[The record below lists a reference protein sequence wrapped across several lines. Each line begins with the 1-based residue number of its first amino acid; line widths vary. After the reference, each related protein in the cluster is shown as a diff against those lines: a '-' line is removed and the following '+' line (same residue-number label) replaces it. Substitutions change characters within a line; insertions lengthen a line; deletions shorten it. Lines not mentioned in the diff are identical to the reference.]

1 MSRPPRALPPQLPP
15 AAAARALRRA
25 ARFVGRALPLCR
37 AHTVEFFTRGLWE
50 RLVAARPDAVLEA
63 LRAAGPLARPL
74 AAGAGAAAA
83 PCDDDIFS
91 SAFCE
96 NSEKLINVH
105 LFALAAKYHS
115 LSSLGVCTPL
125 EDVLEALKGNSEGAT
140 GIKPDEFMN
149 NKKSHEVQVMSELV
163 DSIANYCGIKQ
174 VIDIGSGKGYLSSFL
189 SMQYNLKVYGIDSS
203 SSNTNGAHERNR
215 KLKKHWRAY
224 QSRGRESLKSQTLE
238 KANNRPVESKIKY
251 KTISEELL
259 NNANSLQNQDQ
270 VILQDLV
277 PSCGFTEMATPAT
290 NTETEADLVTGTQS
304 HETKLSEE
312 VLAIL
317 NVLSADAVEDFSSF
331 HNNCGELCEEEKVQR
346 KMTSLK
352 TKARKSS
359 ESNLYFPLT
368 SCITAETELND
379 IITDLEDCMMV
390 GLHTCGDLAANTL
403 RIFTAK
409 PEIKAVCS
417 VGCCYH
423 LLSEQFENQ
432 EECHDQVWGFPMC
445 QYLKDKGWCC
455 GRNARMSAC
464 LLPTESL
471 FYRAVLQVII
481 EEIYGVTKSDRHVGK
496 TFSKSSS
503 FIDYVRRSLKKLEL
517 DDSKLYLE
525 MNKRAAVLHRP
536 KVYFV
541 SGSGQKLMPW
551 EEYKLPDSCIMDY
564 YEKYKHRMNELEAFN
579 MLKVVLAPCIE
590 VLILL
595 DRLCYLKEQE
605 NIAWSGLV
613 KLFDPVKSPRCY
625 AVIALKNQSCS

>member
-1 MSRPPRALPPQLPP
+1 DLQPP
-15 AAAARALRRA
+15 AASPPSRRPTTPTLRRV
-25 ARFVGRALPLCR
+25 ARFLAHALPLCR
-37 AHTVEFFTRGLWE
+37 AHTVEFYTRGLWE
-50 RLVAARPDAVLEA
+50 RLVAPHPAAVLETLRGGGPRA
-63 LRAAGPLARPL
+63 LRRFYNMLSFTELPFFGVV
-74 AAGAGAAAA
+74 
-83 PCDDDIFS
+83 
-91 SAFCE
+91 FCE
-96 NSEKLINVH
+96 NSKKLINVH
-105 LFALAAKYHS
+105 LFALAAKYYS
-115 LSSLGVCTPL
+115 FSNVGVCTPL
-125 EDVLEALKGNSEGAT
+125 EDLLEALRGDNQGTT
-140 GIKPDEFMN
+140 GIKTDEFMN
-149 NKKSHEVQVMSELV
+149 NKKSHEVQMMSELV
-163 DSIANYCGIKQ
+163 DNIANYCGIKQ

-203 SSNTNGAHERNR
+203 NTNTNGAHERNR

-224 QSRGRESLKSQTLE
+224 QSRGRANLKRQRLE
-238 KANNRPVESKIKY
+238 KANDGPVESEIKC
-251 KTISEELL
+251 KAISEKLL
-259 NNANSLQNQDQ
+259 NNDSSLQSQDQ
-270 VILQDLV
+270 VTIQDLV
-277 PSCGFTEMATPAT
+277 PSCGFTEIATSET
-290 NTETEADLVTGTQS
+290 NNQAEVDLVAQTQS
-304 HETKLSEE
+304 DESKLSEE

-317 NVLSADAVEDFSSF
+317 NVLPADAVDVFSSSQC
-331 HNNCGELCEEEKVQR
+331 NCGELCEEEKVQR
-346 KMTSLK
+346 KMASLK
-352 TKARKSS
+352 AKASKSS

-368 SCITAETELND
+368 SCITAETELSD

-432 EECHDQVWGFPMC
+432 EECPEEVWGFPMC
-445 QYLKDKGWCC
+445 QYLKDMGWCC

-503 FIDYVRRSLKKLEL
+503 FIDYVRKSLKKLEL
-517 DDSKLYLE
+517 DDSE
-525 MNKRAAVLHRP
+525 VN
-536 KVYFV
+536 
-541 SGSGQKLMPW
+541 
-551 EEYKLPDSCIMDY
+551 SCIMDY

-595 DRLCYLKEQE
+595 DRLCYLKEQD

-625 AVIALKNQSCS
+625 AVIALKKHLWF

>member
-1 MSRPPRALPPQLPP
+1 MFL
-15 AAAARALRRA
+15 
-25 ARFVGRALPLCR
+25 
-37 AHTVEFFTRGLWE
+37 T
-50 RLVAARPDAVLEA
+50 
-63 LRAAGPLARPL
+63 
-74 AAGAGAAAA
+74 
-83 PCDDDIFS
+83 DDDIFS

-238 KANNRPVESKIKY
+238 KANNRPVESKIKC

-277 PSCGFTEMATPAT
+277 PSVGFTEMATPAT

-317 NVLSADAVEDFSSF
+317 NVLSADAVEGFSSF
-331 HNNCGELCEEEKVQR
+331 HNNCEELCEEEKVQR

-359 ESNLYFPLT
+359 DSNLYFPLT

-464 LLPTESL
+464 LALERVAVGQMLPTESL

>member
-1 MSRPPRALPPQLPP
+1 MSRPPGAVPPQLSP
-15 AAAARALRRA
+15 AAAAGTLRRV
-25 ARFVGRALPLCR
+25 ARFLGRALPLCR
-37 AHTVEFFTRGLWE
+37 AHTVEFYTRGLWQ
-50 RLVAARPDAVLEA
+50 RLVAPPPAAVLEA
-63 LRAAGPLARPL
+63 LRARGPLALRRPL
-74 AAGAGAAAA
+74 AEASGAPAALW
-83 PCDDDIFS
+83 DDDTFS
-91 SAFCE
+91 NVFCE
-96 NSEKLINVH
+96 NSGKLINVH
-105 LFALAAKYHS
+105 LFALAAQYYS
-115 LSSLGVCTPL
+115 FSNLGVCTPL
-125 EDVLEALKGNSEGAT
+125 EDVLEALRGDNQGTT
-140 GIKPDEFMN
+140 GIKTDEFMN

-163 DSIANYCGIKQ
+163 DKIANYCGIKQ

-203 SSNTNGAHERNR
+203 NTNTNGAHERNR

-224 QSRGRESLKSQTLE
+224 QSRGRANLQSQTLE
-238 KANNRPVESKIKY
+238 KSNDRPVESEIKC
-251 KTISEELL
+251 KAVIEKPL
-259 NNANSLQNQDQ
+259 NNDSSLQSQDQ
-270 VILQDLV
+270 VIIQDLV
-277 PSCGFTEMATPAT
+277 PSCGFTEVATSET
-290 NTETEADLVTGTQS
+290 TKQTEVDLVDRTQS
-304 HETKLSEE
+304 DESKLSEE

-317 NVLSADAVEDFSSF
+317 NVLPADAVEVSSSQC
-331 HNNCGELCEEEKVQR
+331 NCGKLCEEEKAQR
-346 KMTSLK
+346 KMASLK
-352 TKARKSS
+352 AKASKSS

-368 SCITAETELND
+368 SCITAETELGD
-379 IITDLEDCMMV
+379 IITDLEDCMIV

-432 EECHDQVWGFPMC
+432 EDCPEEVWGFPMC
-445 QYLKDKGWCC
+445 QYLKDTGWCC

-464 LLPTESL
+464 LALERVAVGQMLPTESL

-481 EEIYGVTKSDRHVGK
+481 EEMYGVSKSDRHVGK

-503 FIDYVRRSLKKLEL
+503 FIDYVRKSLKKLEL
-517 DDSKLYLE
+517 DDSKI
-525 MNKRAAVLHRP
+525 
-536 KVYFV
+536 
-541 SGSGQKLMPW
+541 
-551 EEYKLPDSCIMDY
+551 PDSCIMDY

-595 DRLCYLKEQE
+595 DRLCYLKEQD

-625 AVIALKNQSCS
+625 AVIALKKQSCF

>member
-1 MSRPPRALPPQLPP
+1 MFL
-15 AAAARALRRA
+15 
-25 ARFVGRALPLCR
+25 
-37 AHTVEFFTRGLWE
+37 T
-50 RLVAARPDAVLEA
+50 
-63 LRAAGPLARPL
+63 
-74 AAGAGAAAA
+74 
-83 PCDDDIFS
+83 DDDIFS

-464 LLPTESL
+464 LALERVAVGQMLPTESL

>member
-1 MSRPPRALPPQLPP
+1 RPPGALPPQLPP
-15 AAAARALRRA
+15 AAAVEALRDA
-25 ARFVGRALPLCR
+25 ARFLERALPLCR
-37 AHTVEFFTRGLWE
+37 AQAVELYTRGLWE
-50 RLVAARPDAVLEA
+50 RLVAPPPAAVLRA
-63 LRAAGPLARPL
+63 LRAAGPLAPPHPL
-74 AAGAGAAAA
+74 AEASGAAAPA
-83 PCDDDIFS
+83 WDNVTFS
-91 SAFCE
+91 NVFCE
-96 NSEKLINVH
+96 KSKKLINVH
-105 LFALAAKYHS
+105 LFALAAQYYS
-115 LSSLGVCTPL
+115 LSNLGVSTPL
-125 EDVLEALKGNSEGAT
+125 GALLEALRGDNQGTT
-140 GIKPDEFMN
+140 GIKTDEFMN

-163 DSIANYCGIKQ
+163 DNIAKYCGIKQ

-203 SSNTNGAHERNR
+203 NTTTNGAHERNR

-224 QSRGRESLKSQTLE
+224 QSRARANIENQKLE
-238 KANNRPVESKIKY
+238 KSNDRPVQSEANCKAIN
-251 KTISEELL
+251 EELL
-259 NNANSLQNQDQ
+259 NKTRILQEQDQ
-270 VILQDLV
+270 VTIQDVV
-277 PSCGFTEMATPAT
+277 PSCSFTEVATP
-290 NTETEADLVTGTQS
+290 ETDKETVVDLAAQTQS
-304 HETKLSEE
+304 EEGRLSEE

-317 NVLSADAVEDFSSF
+317 NVLPAGAVEVFSLSQSD
-331 HNNCGELCEEEKVQR
+331 GGQLCEEEKEQR
-346 KMTSLK
+346 KIAALQA
-352 TKARKSS
+352 KASKSS

-368 SCITAETELND
+368 SCITAETELGD

-432 EECHDQVWGFPMC
+432 EDCSEEVWGFPMC

-464 LLPTESL
+464 LALERVAVGQMLPTESL

-481 EEIYGVTKSDRHVGK
+481 EDIYGVTKSERHVGK

-503 FIDYVRRSLKKLEL
+503 FTDYVRKSLKKLEL
-517 DDSKLYLE
+517 DDSK
-525 MNKRAAVLHRP
+525 V
-536 KVYFV
+536 
-541 SGSGQKLMPW
+541 
-551 EEYKLPDSCIMDY
+551 PDSCIMDY

-595 DRLCYLKEQE
+595 DRLCYLKEQD
-605 NIAWSGLV
+605 NVAWSGLV

-625 AVIALKNQSCS
+625 AVIALKKQSCF